1 MSDWSPGKP
10 VLLVEEDPS
19 GVVIASFQV
28 NRVVDE
34 EVVRKLSDELAAIAQ
49 MGRKVVLN
57 FGKVEY
63 LSSSVLGKLI
73 TFQKRLRTNGG
84 ELRLCCIRP
93 QIYEIFEITRLNT
106 LFDIYPT
113 EEEALEMF

>member
-1 MSDWSPGKP
+1 MSSAQKTP

-19 GVVIASFQV
+19 GVLIGTFQL

-34 EVVRKLSDELAAIAQ
+34 EVVQRLSEELAALAAT
-49 MGRKVVLN
+49 GRKVILN
-57 FGKVEY
+57 FSKVEY

-73 TFQKRLRTNGG
+73 NFQRRLKEHGG
-84 ELRLCCIRP
+84 ELRLCCIHP
-93 QIYEIFEITRLNT
+93 SIYEIFEITRLNT
-106 LFDIYPT
+106 LFDIYRT

>member
-1 MSDWSPGKP
+1 MSSGQKTP

-19 GVVIASFQV
+19 GVLIATFQIS
-28 NRVVDE
+28 RVVDE
-34 EVVRKLSDELAAIAQ
+34 DVVQQLSEELASLAAT
-49 MGRKVVLN
+49 GRKVILN
-57 FGKVEY
+57 FSKVEY

-73 TFQKRLRTNGG
+73 TFQKRLKSNGG
-84 ELRLCCIRP
+84 ELRLCCIHP
-93 QIYEIFEITRLNT
+93 TIYEIFEITRLNT

>member
-10 VLLVEEDPS
+10 VLLIEEDSS
-19 GVVIASFQV
+19 GVIIASFQV

-34 EVVRKLSDELAAIAQ
+34 EIVRKLSDELAAIAQ
-49 MGRKVVLN
+49 TGRKVVLN
-57 FGKVEY
+57 FSRVEY

-73 TFQKRLRTNGG
+73 TFQKRLRSNGG
-84 ELRLCCIRP
+84 ELRLCGIRP